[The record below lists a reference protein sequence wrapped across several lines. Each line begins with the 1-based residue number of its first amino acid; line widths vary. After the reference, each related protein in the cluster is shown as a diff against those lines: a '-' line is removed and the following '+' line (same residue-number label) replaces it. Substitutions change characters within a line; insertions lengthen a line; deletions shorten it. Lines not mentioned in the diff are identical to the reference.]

1 MKEQE
6 RKIPEF
12 LENTQE
18 AAPDVS
24 YLEETPAPLKKT
36 LMVLGA
42 IWVGAVFCYLQFF
55 YGWSS
60 LSALTP
66 PDFVAFLAAFFVF
79 PLVIFALLVWVKKIY
94 SNLKQNELVEQS
106 LGKFLKTKD
115 ENLLSKIINKAL
127 QNQIEELNSTLQFLS
142 AQTESLK
149 TEISTKAQDF
159 KDISETLDNV
169 AKQNLA
175 RVDENKN
182 EYINLCREL
191 STKAQETAGSLKANT
206 DALKESADSI
216 YQQLNP
222 LIDETMVTADHL
234 KSMVAETQS
243 NMAQT
248 KTDLE
253 EFSLMGKD
261 SMAGLAEMLKEE
273 TSKFEKAMLKTAD
286 SCQEIYQNI
295 DSGISHIENSLKTHK
310 DLAAEQSALIDKNAQ
325 FLDGK
330 LGEYG
335 KLISME
341 VSAMVDR
348 ADHLDM
354 NVKGQIAKLQEASA
368 QINLILDGANSSL
381 SLKSE
386 RAVQNI
392 EALLAGL
399 SKEVE
404 KISSFIV
411 HTENKNLE
419 IQKNAEQMSSRIG
432 SLSADL
438 GLKVE
443 DLKLKSVEVLDKFNE
458 IGGVLEKRTAQLSE
472 NTNVLVTKSKQS
484 ADFIGSQQLSLSKTS
499 ENFNLMKT
507 QVKDLE
513 EALVKA
519 QEKSTHAFSEFE
531 RQVAD
536 YQKIIDTRYKELEDQ
551 KIKSE
556 RHLEEVKT
564 QYQELNITS
573 FMNKMAVMVENLENL
588 SIDLNAFFDKEEE
601 DDLWKKFY
609 NGDHGAFARNMA
621 KKLTRK
627 EILKIREL
635 YEKDPDFKKLADS
648 YLSDFSVLSNAAQK
662 SDRPLPILAVITG
675 SEIGKIYYVIA
686 KALDKIN

>member
-1 MKEQE
+1 MKDNE

-12 LENTQE
+12 LEENTKE
-18 AAPDVS
+18 PDLS
-24 YLEETPAPLKKT
+24 SLEETPVPLRKT
-36 LMVLGA
+36 LILLGA
-42 IWVGAVFCYLQFF
+42 FWVGAVFCFLQFS

-66 PDFVAFLAAFFVF
+66 PDFVAFLAAFFLF
-79 PLVIFALLVWVKKIY
+79 PLIIFFFVVWVRKVY
-94 SNLKQNELVEQS
+94 SGLKQNEMVEQS
-106 LGKFLKTKD
+106 LGRFLKTKD

-142 AQTESLK
+142 AQTDALK
-149 TEISTKAQDF
+149 TELTTKAQDF
-159 KDISETLDNV
+159 KDISESLDNV
-169 AKQNLA
+169 AKQNLT

-191 STKAQETAGSLKANT
+191 STKAQETAGALKTNT
-206 DALKESADSI
+206 DALKESADNI

-234 KSMVAETQS
+234 KSMVAETQG

-253 EFSLMGKD
+253 EFALMGKN
-261 SMAGLAEMLKEE
+261 SMAGLAEMLKDE
-273 TSKFEKAMLKTAD
+273 TAKFENAMLKTAD

-295 DSGISHIENSLKTHK
+295 DTGISHIENSLKTHK

-368 QINLILDGANSSL
+368 QISLILDGANNSL

-399 SKEVE
+399 SREVE
-404 KISSFIV
+404 KISGFIV

-432 SLSADL
+432 ALSADL
-438 GLKVE
+438 EVKVE
-443 DLKLKSVEVLDKFNE
+443 DLKLKSVEAIDRFNE
-458 IGGVLEKRTAQLSE
+458 IGNVLEKRTTQLSE
-472 NTNVLVTKSKQS
+472 NTNVLVSKGKQG
-484 ADFIGSQQLSLSKTS
+484 ADYIGAQQLNLGKTA
-499 ENFNLMKT
+499 ENFDLMKT
-507 QVKDLE
+507 QIKELS
-513 EALVKA
+513 EALTKV
-519 QEKSTHAFSEFE
+519 QEKSVVTFKEF
-531 RQVAD
+531 QAQMND
-536 YQKIIDTRYKELEDQ
+536 YQKIIDARFQKLEEQ

-556 RHLEEVKT
+556 RHLEEVKS
-564 QYQELNITS
+564 QYQELGLS
-573 FMNKMAVMVENLENL
+573 GFMDKMSVMVENLENL
-588 SIDLNAFFDKEEE
+588 SIDLNAFFDKDAE

-609 NGDHGAFARNMA
+609 NGDHGAFAHNMT
-621 KKLTRK
+621 KKLGRK

-635 YEKDPDFKKLADS
+635 YEKDSDFKKLADS
-648 YLSDFSVLSNAAQK
+648 YLSEFSTLLNAAQK
-662 SDRPLPILAVITG
+662 SDKPQTMLAVISG

-686 KALDKIN
+686 RALDKIS

>member
-1 MKEQE
+1 MKDNE

-12 LENTQE
+12 LEENTKE
-18 AAPDVS
+18 PDLS
-24 YLEETPAPLKKT
+24 SLEETPAPLRKT
-36 LMVLGA
+36 LILLGA
-42 IWVGAVFCYLQFF
+42 FWVGAVFCFLQFS

-66 PDFVAFLAAFFVF
+66 PDFVAFLAAFFLF
-79 PLVIFALLVWVKKIY
+79 PLIIFFFVVWVRKVY
-94 SNLKQNELVEQS
+94 SGLKQNEMVEQS
-106 LGKFLKTKD
+106 LGRFLKTKD

-142 AQTESLK
+142 AQTDALK
-149 TEISTKAQDF
+149 TELTTKAQDF
-159 KDISETLDNV
+159 KDISESLDNV
-169 AKQNLA
+169 AKQNLT

-191 STKAQETAGSLKANT
+191 STKAQETAGALKTNT
-206 DALKESADSI
+206 DALKESADNI

-234 KSMVAETQS
+234 KSMVAETQG

-253 EFSLMGKD
+253 EFALMGKN
-261 SMAGLAEMLKEE
+261 SMAGLAEMLKDE
-273 TSKFEKAMLKTAD
+273 TAKFENAMLKTAD

-295 DSGISHIENSLKTHK
+295 DTGISHIENSLKTHK

-368 QINLILDGANSSL
+368 QISLILDGANNSL

-399 SKEVE
+399 SREVE
-404 KISSFIV
+404 KISGFIV

-432 SLSADL
+432 ALSADL
-438 GLKVE
+438 EVKVE
-443 DLKLKSVEVLDKFNE
+443 DLKLKSVEAIDRFNE
-458 IGGVLEKRTAQLSE
+458 IGNVLEKRTTQLSE
-472 NTNVLVTKSKQS
+472 NTNVLVSKGKQG
-484 ADFIGSQQLSLSKTS
+484 ADYIGAQQLNLGKTA
-499 ENFNLMKT
+499 ENFDLMKT
-507 QVKDLE
+507 QIKELS
-513 EALVKA
+513 EALTKV
-519 QEKSTHAFSEFE
+519 QEKSVVTFKEF
-531 RQVAD
+531 QAQMND
-536 YQKIIDTRYKELEDQ
+536 YQKIIDARFQKLEEQ

-556 RHLEEVKT
+556 RHLEEVKS
-564 QYQELNITS
+564 QYQELGLS
-573 FMNKMAVMVENLENL
+573 GFMDKMSVMVENLENL
-588 SIDLNAFFDKEEE
+588 SIDLNAFFDKDAE

-609 NGDHGAFARNMA
+609 NGDHGAFAHNMT
-621 KKLTRK
+621 KKLGRK

-635 YEKDPDFKKLADS
+635 YEKDSDFKKLADS
-648 YLSDFSVLSNAAQK
+648 YLSEFSTLLNAAQK
-662 SDRPLPILAVITG
+662 SDKPQTMLAVISG

-686 KALDKIN
+686 RALDKIS

>member
-1 MKEQE
+1 MKENE

-12 LENTQE
+12 LEDETKE
-18 AAPDVS
+18 PDLS
-24 YLEETPAPLKKT
+24 SLEETPAPLKKT
-36 LMVLGA
+36 LILLGA
-42 IWVGAVFCYLQFF
+42 FWGGAVFCYLQFS

-66 PDFVAFLAAFFVF
+66 PDFVAFLAAFFLF
-79 PLVIFALLVWVKKIY
+79 PLIIFFFVVWVKKVY
-94 SNLKQNELVEQS
+94 SGLKQNEMVEQS
-106 LGKFLKTKD
+106 LGRFLKTKD

-142 AQTESLK
+142 AQTDALK
-149 TEISTKAQDF
+149 TELSTKAQDF
-159 KDISETLDNV
+159 KDISESLDNV
-169 AKQNLA
+169 AKQNLT

-191 STKAQETAGSLKANT
+191 STKAQETAGALKTNT
-206 DALKESADSI
+206 DALKESADNI

-253 EFSLMGKD
+253 EFALMGKN
-261 SMAGLAEMLKEE
+261 SMAGLAEMLKDE
-273 TSKFEKAMLKTAD
+273 TAKFENTMLKTAD

-295 DSGISHIENSLKTHK
+295 DTGISHIENSLKTHK

-368 QINLILDGANSSL
+368 QISLILDGANNSL

-392 EALLAGL
+392 EALLEGL
-399 SKEVE
+399 SREIE
-404 KISSFIV
+404 KISGFIV

-432 SLSADL
+432 ALSADL
-438 GLKVE
+438 EVKVE
-443 DLKLKSVEVLDKFNE
+443 DLKLKSVEAIDRFNE
-458 IGGVLEKRTAQLSE
+458 IGNVLEKRTTQLSE
-472 NTNVLVTKSKQS
+472 NTNVLVSKGKQG
-484 ADFIGSQQLSLSKTS
+484 ADYIGAQQLNLGKTA
-499 ENFNLMKT
+499 ENFDLMKT
-507 QVKDLE
+507 QIKELS
-513 EALVKA
+513 EALTKV
-519 QEKSTHAFSEFE
+519 QEKSVVTFKEF
-531 RQVAD
+531 QAQMND
-536 YQKIIDTRYKELEDQ
+536 YQKIIDARFQKLEEQ

-556 RHLEEVKT
+556 RHLEEVKS
-564 QYQELNITS
+564 QYQELGLS
-573 FMNKMAVMVENLENL
+573 GFMDKMSVMVENLENL
-588 SIDLNAFFDKEEE
+588 SIDLNAFFDKDSE

-609 NGDHGAFARNMA
+609 NGDHGAFAHNMT
-621 KKLTRK
+621 KKLGRK

-635 YEKDPDFKKLADS
+635 YEKDSDFKKLADS
-648 YLSDFSVLSNAAQK
+648 YLSEFSTLLNAAQK
-662 SDRPLPILAVITG
+662 SDKPQTMLAVISG

-686 KALDKIN
+686 RALDKIS

>member
-1 MKEQE
+1 MKDNE

-12 LENTQE
+12 LEDNTRE
-18 AAPDVS
+18 PDLS
-24 YLEETPAPLKKT
+24 SLEETPAPLKKT
-36 LMVLGA
+36 LVLLGA
-42 IWVGAVFCYLQFF
+42 FWVGAVFCYLQFS

-66 PDFVAFLAAFFVF
+66 PDFVAFLAAFFLF
-79 PLVIFALLVWVKKIY
+79 PLIIFFFVVWVKKVY
-94 SNLKQNELVEQS
+94 SGLKQNEMVEQS
-106 LGKFLKTKD
+106 LGRFLKTKD

-142 AQTESLK
+142 AQTDALK
-149 TEISTKAQDF
+149 TELSTKAQDF
-159 KDISETLDNV
+159 KEISESLDNV
-169 AKQNLA
+169 AKQNLT

-191 STKAQETAGSLKANT
+191 STKAQETAGALKTNT
-206 DALKESADSI
+206 DALKESADNI

-234 KSMVAETQS
+234 KSMVAETQG

-253 EFSLMGKD
+253 EFALMGKN
-261 SMAGLAEMLKEE
+261 SMAGLAEMLKDE
-273 TSKFEKAMLKTAD
+273 TAKFENAMLKTAD

-295 DSGISHIENSLKTHK
+295 DTGISHIENSLKTHK

-368 QINLILDGANSSL
+368 QISLILDGANNSL

-392 EALLAGL
+392 EALLDGL
-399 SKEVE
+399 SREVE
-404 KISSFIV
+404 KISGFIV

-432 SLSADL
+432 ALSADL
-438 GLKVE
+438 EIKVE
-443 DLKLKSVEVLDKFNE
+443 DLKLKSVEAIDRFNE
-458 IGGVLEKRTAQLSE
+458 IGNVLEKRTTQLSE
-472 NTNVLVTKSKQS
+472 NTNVLVSKGKQG
-484 ADFIGSQQLSLSKTS
+484 ADYIGAQQLNLGKTA
-499 ENFNLMKT
+499 ENFDLMKT
-507 QVKDLE
+507 QIKELS
-513 EALVKA
+513 EALTKV
-519 QEKSTHAFSEFE
+519 QEKSVVTFKEF
-531 RQVAD
+531 QAQMND
-536 YQKIIDTRYKELEDQ
+536 YQKIIDARFQKLEEQ

-556 RHLEEVKT
+556 RHLEEVKS
-564 QYQELNITS
+564 QYQELGLS
-573 FMNKMAVMVENLENL
+573 GFMDKMSVMVENLENL
-588 SIDLNAFFDKEEE
+588 SIDLNAFFDKDSE

-609 NGDHGAFARNMA
+609 NGDHGAFAHNMT
-621 KKLTRK
+621 KKLGRK

-635 YEKDPDFKKLADS
+635 YEKDSDFKKLADS
-648 YLSDFSVLSNAAQK
+648 YLSEFSTLLNAAQK
-662 SDRPLPILAVITG
+662 SDKPQTMLAVISG

-686 KALDKIN
+686 RALDKIS

>member
-1 MKEQE
+1 MKDNE

-12 LENTQE
+12 LEDNTRE
-18 AAPDVS
+18 PDLS
-24 YLEETPAPLKKT
+24 SLEETPAPLKKT
-36 LMVLGA
+36 LVLLGA
-42 IWVGAVFCYLQFF
+42 FWVGAVFCYLQFS

-66 PDFVAFLAAFFVF
+66 PDFVAFLAAFFLF
-79 PLVIFALLVWVKKIY
+79 PLIIFFFVVWVKKVY
-94 SNLKQNELVEQS
+94 SGLKQNEMVEQS
-106 LGKFLKTKD
+106 LGRFLKTKD

-142 AQTESLK
+142 AQTDALK
-149 TEISTKAQDF
+149 TELSTKAQDF
-159 KDISETLDNV
+159 KEISESLDNV
-169 AKQNLA
+169 AKQNLT

-191 STKAQETAGSLKANT
+191 STKAQETAGALKTNT
-206 DALKESADSI
+206 DALKESADNI

-253 EFSLMGKD
+253 EFALMGKN
-261 SMAGLAEMLKEE
+261 SMAGLAEMLKDE
-273 TSKFEKAMLKTAD
+273 TAKFENAMLKTAD

-295 DSGISHIENSLKTHK
+295 DTGISHIENSLKTHK

-368 QINLILDGANSSL
+368 QISLILDGANNSL

-392 EALLAGL
+392 EALLDGL
-399 SKEVE
+399 SREVE
-404 KISSFIV
+404 KISGFIV

-432 SLSADL
+432 ALSADL
-438 GLKVE
+438 EIKVE
-443 DLKLKSVEVLDKFNE
+443 DLKLKSVEAIDRFNE
-458 IGGVLEKRTAQLSE
+458 IGNVLEKRTTQLSE
-472 NTNVLVTKSKQS
+472 NTNVLVSKGKQG
-484 ADFIGSQQLSLSKTS
+484 ADYIGAQQLNLGKTA
-499 ENFNLMKT
+499 ENFDLMKT
-507 QVKDLE
+507 QIKELS
-513 EALVKA
+513 EALTKV
-519 QEKSTHAFSEFE
+519 QEKSVVTFKEF
-531 RQVAD
+531 QAQMND
-536 YQKIIDTRYKELEDQ
+536 YQKIIDARFQKLEEQ

-556 RHLEEVKT
+556 RHLEEVKS
-564 QYQELNITS
+564 QYQELGLS
-573 FMNKMAVMVENLENL
+573 GFMDKMSVMVENLENL
-588 SIDLNAFFDKEEE
+588 SIDLNAFFDKDSE

-609 NGDHGAFARNMA
+609 NGDHGAFAHNMT
-621 KKLTRK
+621 KKLGRK

-635 YEKDPDFKKLADS
+635 YEKDSDFKKLADS
-648 YLSDFSVLSNAAQK
+648 YLSEFSTLLNAAQK
-662 SDRPLPILAVITG
+662 SDKPQTMLAVISG

-686 KALDKIN
+686 RALDKIS

>member
-1 MKEQE
+1 MKNDDRQ
-6 RKIPEF
+6 IPQF
-12 LENTQE
+12 LEDNTQE
-18 AAPDVS
+18 AEQP
-24 YLEETPAPLKKT
+24 YMEEMPSPLKKT
-36 LMVLGA
+36 LMLLGA
-42 IWVGAVFCYLQFF
+42 FWVGAIFVFLQFF

-60 LSALTP
+60 LSALMP
-66 PDFVAFLAAFFVF
+66 SDFVAFLAAFFVF
-79 PLVIFALLVWVKKIY
+79 PLVICALLIWVKKIY
-94 SNLKQNELVEQS
+94 STLKQNEMVEQS
-106 LGKFLKTKD
+106 LGRFLKTKD

-142 AQTESLK
+142 AQTDALK
-149 TEISTKAQDF
+149 TELSTKAQDF
-159 KDISETLDNV
+159 KDISESLDNV
-169 AKQNLA
+169 AKQNLT

-206 DALKESADSI
+206 DALKESAESF

-234 KSMVAETQS
+234 KTMVAETQS

-253 EFSLMGKD
+253 EFSMMGKN

-273 TSKFEKAMLKTAD
+273 TSKFENAMLKTAD

-295 DSGISHIENSLKTHK
+295 DSGISHIENSLQTHK

-341 VSAMVDR
+341 VSAMIDR

-368 QINLILDGANSSL
+368 QINLILDGANNSL

-392 EALLAGL
+392 ESLLSGL
-399 SKEVE
+399 SREVE
-404 KISSFIV
+404 KISGFIA

-432 SLSADL
+432 ALSADL

-443 DLKLKSVEVLDKFNE
+443 DLKLKSVEAIDKFNE
-458 IGGVLEKRTAQLSE
+458 IGGILEKRTTQLSE
-472 NTNVLVTKSKQS
+472 NTNVLVTKSKQG
-484 ADFIGSQQLSLSKTS
+484 ADFIGSQQLNLNKTF
-499 ENFNLMKT
+499 ENFALMKT
-507 QVKDLE
+507 QIKDLE
-513 EALVKA
+513 EALIKA
-519 QEKSTHAFSEFE
+519 QEKSGLAFSEFQ
-531 RQVAD
+531 RQMAD
-536 YQKIIDTRYKELEDQ
+536 YQKVIDVRYKELEDQ
-551 KIKSE
+551 KVKSE
-556 RHLEEVKT
+556 RHLAEVKA
-564 QYQELNITS
+564 QYQELGLS
-573 FMNKMAVMVENLENL
+573 GFMDKMSVMVENLENL
-588 SIDLNAFFDKEEE
+588 SIDLNAFFDKDEE

-609 NGDHGAFARNMA
+609 NGDHGAFAHNMS
-621 KKLTRK
+621 KKLGRK

-635 YEKDPDFKKLADS
+635 YEKDSDFKKLADS
-648 YLSDFSVLSNAAQK
+648 YLSEFSSLLNAAQK
-662 SDRPLPILAVITG
+662 SDKPQTMLAVISG

-686 KALDKIN
+686 RALDRIS

>member
-1 MKEQE
+1 MKENE
-6 RKIPEF
+6 RKIPQF
-12 LENTQE
+12 LETESAE
-18 AAPDVS
+18 AEAP
-24 YLEETPAPLKKT
+24 YLEGTPAPLRKT
-36 LMVLGA
+36 LILLA
-42 IWVGAVFCYLQFF
+42 AFWAVSVFLYLQFF

-60 LSALTP
+60 LSALMP
-66 PDFVAFLAAFFVF
+66 SDFVAFLAAFFVF
-79 PLVIFALLVWVKKIY
+79 PIVIAALIIWVKKIY
-94 SNLKQNELVEQS
+94 SNLKQNEMVEQS

-142 AQTESLK
+142 AQTETLK
-149 TEISTKAQDF
+149 TELSTKAQDF
-159 KDISETLDNV
+159 KEISETLDNV
-169 AKQNLA
+169 AKQNLT

-191 STKAQETAGSLKANT
+191 STKAQETAGSLKTST
-206 DALKESADSI
+206 DALKESADGI

-234 KSMVAETQS
+234 KSMVAEAGA

-253 EFSLMGKD
+253 EFSLMGKN

-273 TSKFEKAMLKTAD
+273 TSKFENAMLKTAD

-295 DSGISHIENSLKTHK
+295 DTGISHIENSLKTHK

-341 VSAMVDR
+341 VTAMIDR

-368 QINLILDGANSSL
+368 QINLILDGANNSL

-404 KISSFIV
+404 KISGFIA

-438 GLKVE
+438 GVKVE
-443 DLKLKSVEVLDKFNE
+443 DLKIKSVEVLDKFNE
-458 IGGVLEKRTAQLSE
+458 VSNVLEKRTTQLSE

-499 ENFNLMKT
+499 ENFNIMKT
-507 QVKDLE
+507 QIKDLE
-513 EALVKA
+513 DALLKA
-519 QEKSTHAFSEFE
+519 QEKSSVAFSEFQ
-531 RQVAD
+531 RQMAE
-536 YQKIIDTRYKELEDQ
+536 YQKLVDARYKELEEQ

-556 RHLEEVKT
+556 RHLAEVKA
-564 QYQELNITS
+564 QYQELGLS
-573 FMNKMAVMVENLENL
+573 GFMDKMAVMVENLENL
-588 SIDLNAFFDKEEE
+588 SIDLNAFFDKDEE

-609 NGDHGAFARNMA
+609 NGDHGAFAHNMT
-621 KKLTRK
+621 KKLGRK

-635 YEKDPDFKKLADS
+635 YENDSDFKKLADS
-648 YLSDFSVLSNAAQK
+648 YLNEFSTLLNAAQK
-662 SDRPLPILAVITG
+662 SDKPQTMLAVISG

-686 KALDKIN
+686 RALDKIS